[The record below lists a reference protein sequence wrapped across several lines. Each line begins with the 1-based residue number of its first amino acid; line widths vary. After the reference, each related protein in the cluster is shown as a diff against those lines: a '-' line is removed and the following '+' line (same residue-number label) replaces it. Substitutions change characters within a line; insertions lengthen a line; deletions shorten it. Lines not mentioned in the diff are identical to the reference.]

1 LVLVETLIPS
11 ETSVSASPDQAA
23 VHFHHASVTRLNWS
37 ELRVIADVGNR
48 TARPVDQIDKML
60 VGSHFLK
67 NAVNRNLGHSFV
79 LRTTLASP
87 VPVAGAFATE

>member
-1 LVLVETLIPS
+1 MLPPGRPPPS
-11 ETSVSASPDQAA
+11 LTYGDPHSFGDFGRASPDQAA

-67 NAVNRNLGHSFV
+67 NAVNRNLGHSCV
-79 LRTTLASP
+79 LREP
-87 VPVAGAFATE
+87 